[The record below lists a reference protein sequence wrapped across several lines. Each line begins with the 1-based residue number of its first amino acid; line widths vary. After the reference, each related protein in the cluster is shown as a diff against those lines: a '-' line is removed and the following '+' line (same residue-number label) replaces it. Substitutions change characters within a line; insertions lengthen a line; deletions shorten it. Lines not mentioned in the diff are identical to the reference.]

1 MSMKNET
8 PQAASAGARP
18 MTGAEW
24 AMLGLLSLVWGG
36 SFLFNGIAVREVPV
50 FTIVAFRVLLGAA
63 ALHVVLRVGGI
74 RLPLDRRSLAA
85 YFGMAIL
92 NGALPFC
99 LIVFGQ
105 TRIASGLA
113 SILNATTPIFT
124 MLLAHFAL
132 AGERLDLRRSIGVLL
147 GFAGVVVLFSGRS
160 ASGGEWLGLLACIA
174 AAISYSV
181 ANIFGR
187 LFIQGRAHPTA
198 LATGQLSFAALIM
211 VPIALAVDRP
221 LSLPLPSS
229 SAILALVLLG
239 LASTAAA
246 YTMFFRILTRAGA
259 TNASLVTLLIPC
271 SGILLGVIFLGEA
284 LALREILGFVVI
296 AAGLLVIDGRIVRF
310 VRARPG
316 T

>member
-1 MSMKNET
+1 MSAKDET
-8 PQAASAGARP
+8 PQAVPGGARA

-24 AMLGLLSLVWGG
+24 AMLGLLSLLWGG
-36 SFLFNGIAVREVPV
+36 SFLFNGIAVKEVPV
-50 FTIVAFRVLLGAA
+50 FTIVAFRVLLAAA
-63 ALHVVLRVGGI
+63 ALHVVLRVSGI
-74 RLPLDRRSLAA
+74 PLPLDRRSLAA
-85 YFGMAIL
+85 YLGMAIL
-92 NGALPFC
+92 NGSLPFC

-132 AGERLDLRRSIGVLL
+132 SGERLDLRRAIGVML
-147 GFAGVVVLFSGRS
+147 GFAGVVVLFSGRA
-160 ASGGEWLGLLACIA
+160 ASGGEWLGLLACIGG
-174 AAISYSV
+174 AISYAF

-211 VPIALAVDRP
+211 VPVALVVDRP
-221 LSLPLPSS
+221 FSLPAPGS
-229 SAILALVLLG
+229 SAVLALVLLA
-239 LASTAAA
+239 LVSTAAA
-246 YTMFFRILTRAGA
+246 YTLFFRILTRAGA

-271 SGILLGVIFLGEA
+271 SGILLGAIFLGET
-284 LALREILGFVVI
+284 LALREILGFAVI
-296 AAGLLVIDGRIVRF
+296 AAGLLVIDGRIIRLF
-310 VRARPG
+310 QARSG

>member
-1 MSMKNET
+1 MSIKEET
-8 PQAASAGARP
+8 PPAAPVGARA

-24 AMLGLLSLVWGG
+24 GMLGLLSLFWGG

-63 ALHVVLRVGGI
+63 ALHVMLRVAGI
-74 RLPLDRRSLAA
+74 PLPLDGRSLTA
-85 YFGMAIL
+85 YLGMAIL
-92 NGALPFC
+92 NGSLPFC

-132 AGERLDLRRSIGVLL
+132 SGEQLDLRRTTGVLL

-160 ASGGEWLGLLACIA
+160 ASGGEWLGLLACIGG
-174 AAISYSV
+174 AISYSF

-198 LATGQLSFAALIM
+198 LATGQLTFAALIM
-211 VPIALAVDRP
+211 VPIALATDRP
-221 LSLPLPSS
+221 FSLPVPSG
-229 SAILALVLLG
+229 SAVLALVLLA
-239 LASTAAA
+239 LVSTAAA
-246 YTMFFRILTRAGA
+246 YTLFFRILTRAGA

-284 LALREILGFVVI
+284 LAWQEILGFLVI
-296 AAGLLVIDGRIVRF
+296 AAGLLVIDGRIVGF
-310 VRARPG
+310 FRARPKA
-316 T
+316 